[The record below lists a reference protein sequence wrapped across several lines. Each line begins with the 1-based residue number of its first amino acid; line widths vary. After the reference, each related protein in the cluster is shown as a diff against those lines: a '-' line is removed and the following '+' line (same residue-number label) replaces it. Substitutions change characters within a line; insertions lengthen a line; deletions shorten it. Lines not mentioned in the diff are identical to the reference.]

1 MHLSRI
7 LYAAEAPYSMWAIP
21 RQTCSFPLVLLVST
35 AAAKS
40 LAITGLGFRKQE
52 ATNCKPS
59 ICRSVQFLL
68 RKKNASQ
75 ESLDFLKKKSLKIM
89 LLVSVRQY
97 SFECLYVSFYLQ
109 GTLHVPKRYLQ
120 HLAVISGLTRTY
132 SQTTGVN

>member
-1 MHLSRI
+1 
-7 LYAAEAPYSMWAIP
+7 
-21 RQTCSFPLVLLVST
+21 
-35 AAAKS
+35 
-40 LAITGLGFRKQE
+40 
-52 ATNCKPS
+52 
-59 ICRSVQFLL
+59 
-68 RKKNASQ
+68 
-75 ESLDFLKKKSLKIM
+75 M